1 MEQQIKDLRFRAGDA
16 IKNSAT
22 LKELDEV
29 RVKFLGKKGELTSLL
44 RGMSKLSA
52 EERPLVGKIVN
63 EARAEIYR
71 GKKFRA

>member
-1 MEQQIKDLRFRAGDA
+1 MEQQIKELRERAGDA
-16 IKNSAT
+16 INVASN

-29 RVKFLGKKGELTSLL
+29 RVKFLGKKGELTGLL

-63 EARAEIYR
+63 EA
-71 GKKFRA
+71 